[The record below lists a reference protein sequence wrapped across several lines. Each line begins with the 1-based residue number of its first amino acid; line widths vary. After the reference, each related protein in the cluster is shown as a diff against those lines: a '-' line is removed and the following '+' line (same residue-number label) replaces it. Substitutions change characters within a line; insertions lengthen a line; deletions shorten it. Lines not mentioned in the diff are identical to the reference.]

1 MPYIGRMYEMTV
13 KNSHVSGGFQRKAI
27 SGIITFVILFMA
39 AANGIFTYSGAYL
52 YLNEMLYAVLFAV
65 AVQFTI
71 AASLIAFPFVH
82 GLGKIS
88 LIAVYTAALILST
101 LAAYTYIYNSSLP
114 GDINAYTIDTELKA
128 RITNDLSD
136 VVRAEQNQTEKSQA
150 NVQELKRLVDE
161 EGARGGRSGLGPGK
175 GINYYTKLDNYEAAN
190 GNYQSQKNN
199 LDKAQTHL
207 AKINSI
213 LSSRSTDVDRDKLLV
228 EFSGLRASVNTEESQ
243 AIIEE
248 ISKTYLG
255 NLQNP
260 VERAVSALLDMDG
273 YSIQLIVSIIWA
285 AVFDIIALFLGIV
298 RYYLLKPDYSM
309 LQGIHDSIL
318 SFVMF
323 VVRIKHM
330 PEQVRMRYHKEH
342 GLSKPDNDMP
352 LNSADMQTFATK
364 LLAGSQ
370 MADPIDDDPAEPIQT
385 LVGYISPLDVVD
397 NDQAVGIPF
406 EILDEE
412 PRLKTLLAM
421 LIQSHVFLKDIENKS
436 YILNSDD
443 KMAQKVMVM
452 IRMGMKDDPK
462 DIGIVSFLMSETE
475 DSSTDIDDDIGTAA
489 KDEKITKQLSSNAWG
504 NTRH

>member
-1 MPYIGRMYEMTV
+1 MTTQ
-13 KNSHVSGGFQRKAI
+13 NSNVTGAFQRKAI
-27 SGIITFVILFMA
+27 SGVITFVILFMA

-52 YLNEMLYAVLFAV
+52 YLGEVLYAVLFAV

-71 AASLIAFPFVH
+71 ASSLIAFPFVH
-82 GLGKIS
+82 GLGKVSI
-88 LIAVYTAALILST
+88 ITVYTAALILST

-114 GDINAYTIDTELKA
+114 GDINAYTIDTELKS

-136 VVRAEQNQTEKSQA
+136 VVRAEENQTEKSKA
-150 NVQELKRLVDE
+150 NVDELKRLVDE

-175 GINYYTKLDNYEAAN
+175 GVKFYAKLDKYETAN
-190 GNYQSQKNN
+190 GAYQSQKRN

-207 AKINSI
+207 TKINGI

-228 EFSGLRASVNTEESQ
+228 EFSGLRASVNTKESQ
-243 AIIEE
+243 DIIEG

-260 VERAVSALLDMDG
+260 VERAVSALMDMEG
-273 YSIQLIVSIIWA
+273 YSIQLIVSVIWA

-298 RYYLLKPDYSM
+298 RYYLLKPNYSM

-323 VVRIKHM
+323 FTRIRHM

-352 LNSADMQTFATK
+352 LNSVEMQTFATK

-385 LVGYISPLDVVD
+385 LVGYIAPLDVAD
-397 NDQAVGIPF
+397 DDQAIGISYDDI
-406 EILDEE
+406 EEE

-421 LIQSHVFLKDIENKS
+421 LIQSNVFLKNVENRS
-436 YILNSDD
+436 YILNSDE

-462 DIGIVSFLMSETE
+462 DIGIVSFLMNETE
-475 DSSTDIDDDIGTAA
+475 DFATDVNYNDAN
-489 KDEKITKQLSSNAWG
+489 DESVETTQKLNNNAWG
-504 NTRH
+504 NTRN